1 MTTTALE
8 QFDIEDLVASA
19 VGVLEDGQVTFGEL
33 VFLGGKLAGKVS
45 PLVRLSGKEKEQLV
59 LKVVETA
66 LQQVLKEK
74 KKTLSAEEFSAFFDK
89 IEGAKQFVHETLPSV
104 LAVVVQASKGQ
115 LDFQVAAKTG
125 YGVLRYLCTCWG
137 VQLPVEPKKVSKLAI
152 EEEKPSEQPAEKS
165 EEKPEEKIE
174 GLIVPVAEEKSE
186 PAVARQ
192 ETMPQLPQQPDE
204 ETKSEEPPSS
214 KAVEERP
221 QEVVA
226 AQE

>member
-1 MTTTALE
+1 MIIRISMTTTPLE

-19 VGVLEDGQVTFGEL
+19 AAVLEDGQVTFGEL

-66 LQQVLKEK
+66 LQQVLKDK

-89 IEGAKQFVHETLPSV
+89 IENAKTFVHETLPSV

-115 LDFQVAAKTG
+115 LDFQTASKTG
-125 YGVLRYLCTCWG
+125 WSVLRYLCTCWG
-137 VQLPVEPKKVSKLAI
+137 VQLPEEPKKVAKLVI
-152 EEEKPSEQPAEKS
+152 EEEKSKNSQ
-165 EEKPEEKIE
+165 EKPEE
-174 GLIVPVAEEKSE
+174 LIVPTSEQKSE
-186 PAVARQ
+186 PSVARQ

-204 ETKSEEPPSS
+204 ETKSEEVPSS
-214 KAVEERP
+214 KDSEERP

-226 AQE
+226 TQE